1 MMGLYLINYSVNG
14 IKALDQTVSLSFY
27 KKTITKPIDFKNY
40 NIKGIYGINGSGKS
54 AIITSLKIFRN
65 LIVDRDY
72 LNNPIVQRQLRELIN
87 KKVSKMEFTADFL
100 VNEEKKPLLF
110 HYEVTIK
117 KEKGDRL
124 VIERE
129 SLASK
134 VASSRSDSMDL
145 RFEVQNGRITSII
158 TKEQEVIDYLI
169 DQTNNLLKAATVSSL
184 FLDWVANLKSEKK
197 RLFNEPIL
205 YDLLRLYSFGIS
217 IFVYLDQ
224 PDDHADY
231 VIEGAMYGD
240 NENDDEESL
249 KELLK
254 GLSVLKSPRRNE
266 ISIKKRPVLKKD
278 IDEYEKRIERLY
290 GFISIFKRDLKRI
303 VIDKTDEKE
312 FYNCELIM
320 EYENYKVSAEFESTG
335 IKKLIKLYEFFDEM
349 AAGDIVFIDELDS
362 NLHDVYLCALLE
374 YLMEYGE
381 GQLCF
386 TTHNIGPMDIL
397 KRNKKSIDFLSV
409 NHKIYPWVKNGNYS
423 PANLYKNGMIEGSP
437 FNIDSTDFIGVFSTE
452 EGED

>member
-1 MMGLYLINYSVNG
+1 M
-14 IKALDQTVSLSFY
+14 
-27 KKTITKPIDFKNY
+27 
-40 NIKGIYGINGSGKS
+40 
-54 AIITSLKIFRN
+54 
-65 LIVDRDY
+65 
-72 LNNPIVQRQLRELIN
+72 
-87 KKVSKMEFTADFL
+87 
-100 VNEEKKPLLF
+100 
-110 HYEVTIK
+110 TIK
-117 KEKGDRL
+117 KDKGDRL

-129 SLASK
+129 SLSSK
-134 VASSRSDSMDL
+134 AASSRSDSMDQ

-158 TKEQEVIDYLI
+158 IKDQEVIGHLI
-169 DQTNNLLKAATVSSL
+169 AQTVNLLKASTVSSL
-184 FLDWVANLKSEKK
+184 FLDWVTNLKSEKK

-240 NENDDEESL
+240 NGNDDEESL

-278 IDEYEKRIERLY
+278 IDVYEKRIERLF

-335 IKKLIKLYEFFDEM
+335 IKKLIKLYEFFNEM
-349 AAGDIVFIDELDS
+349 ATGNIVFIDELDS

-374 YLMEYGE
+374 YLMEYGQ

-452 EGED
+452 EGEE